1 MSTRTPANPERLE
14 DWCLKRAE
22 GRTYRQIANEY
33 GLAEPTVREALQKP
47 GPRAKIARITAEIE
61 DAAISAARHNVAAS
75 VSEKC
80 RLRLSLARNL
90 GIESAES
97 APRVGIDSSASIR
110 DYLAVD
116 KALLDQ
122 LDSYSKRA
130 RDMAQDERLDETHSL
145 EIRRAKILLEMTE
158 TQING
163 ERISNSGQNVGAG
176 AGGDE
181 TLPDNRRAY

>member
-1 MSTRTPANPERLE
+1 L
-14 DWCLKRAE
+14 RAE
-22 GRTYRQIANEY
+22 GASYQDIATRFGVSY
-33 GLAEPTVREALQKP
+33 TSVQTALSKP
-47 GPRAKIARITAEIE
+47 ANRARIARITAEIE

-97 APRVGIDSSASIR
+97 VPRVGIDSSVSIR

-122 LDSYSKRA
+122 LESYSKRA
-130 RDMAQDERLDETHSL
+130 REANQDERVNDTHEL
-145 EIRRAKILLEMTE
+145 EIRRAKILLEIAE
-158 TQING
+158 AQKHGDSISDSLQNG
-163 ERISNSGQNVGAG
+163 GTG

>member
-1 MSTRTPANPERLE
+1 
-14 DWCLKRAE
+14 
-22 GRTYRQIANEY
+22 
-33 GLAEPTVREALQKP
+33 V
-47 GPRAKIARITAEIE
+47 
-61 DAAISAARHNVAAS
+61 
-75 VSEKC
+75 
-80 RLRLSLARNL
+80 
-90 GIESAES
+90 GIES
-97 APRVGIDSSASIR
+97 SSMTR

-130 RDMAQDERLDETHSL
+130 RDMAQDERVDETHVL

-163 ERISNSGQNVGAG
+163 ERISNSGQNVGTG

>member
-1 MSTRTPANPERLE
+1 MDTTVRAALRKPANAAR
-14 DWCLKRAE
+14 
-22 GRTYRQIANEY
+22 
-33 GLAEPTVREALQKP
+33 
-47 GPRAKIARITAEIE
+47 IARITAEIE
-61 DAAISAARHNVAAS
+61 DAAINAARHNVAAS

-90 GIESAES
+90 GIDSPEST
-97 APRVGIDSSASIR
+97 PRVGLDSSAPIR

-130 RDMAQDERLDETHSL
+130 REYSQEERVGETHSL

-158 TQING
+158 AQING
-163 ERISNSGQNVGAG
+163 ERISSSEQNVGTG

-181 TLPDNRRAY
+181 ALPDNRRSY

>member
-1 MSTRTPANPERLE
+1 MPAPNGATREHEAEWCRL
-14 DWCLKRAE
+14 RAE
-22 GRTYRQIANEY
+22 GASYPEIARRFGVSNTSVQ
-33 GLAEPTVREALQKP
+33 AALNKTAN
-47 GPRAKIARITAEIE
+47 RARIARITSEIE
-61 DAAISAARHNVAAS
+61 EAAILAARHNVAAS

-80 RLRLSLARNL
+80 RLRLAYARNL
-90 GIESAES
+90 GIESDEAT
-97 APRVGIDSSASIR
+97 PRVGIESSAMTR

-130 RDMAQDERLDETHSL
+130 RDMAQDERVDETHDL

-163 ERISNSGQNVGAG
+163 ERISSSGQNVGPG